1 MNKNNNR
8 KFYRRR
14 EFSPSPERPTPL
26 HKHQAFQNDNYEMLK
41 LMLEKGVRETELTQC
56 LREQCRRKEPRLDI
70 IKLLI
75 HHGAQIYDA
84 LGEAMFGNSPI
95 TLAIENEHVEVFK
108 IFGDLLKTVEGIL
121 ATSRPEAK
129 FSTGAWLDGFDALEK
144 AVASGNLEMCA
155 LLIELG
161 VDVNFYNEESEG
173 PLTFAPP
180 DPPIVMAIQIQRLDI
195 VKLLVENG
203 AHLNSILPSR
213 ISALTLACLK
223 GELEMVEYML
233 AYGANINALD
243 VIFTPLHWAVHFK
256 HTKLVRF
263 LASNGASSTIKCK
276 PNAEENN
283 ITPIEKTLGNK
294 DIYHFKM
301 LLYLNDF

>member
-129 FSTGAWLDGFDALEK
+129 FSTGAWLDGFYALEK
-144 AVASGNLEMCA
+144 AVGSGNLEMCA
-155 LLIELG
+155 LMIELG
-161 VDVNFYNEESEG
+161 VDVNFYDKEYVGLLG
-173 PLTFAPP
+173 PK
-180 DPPIVMAIQIQRLDI
+180 DGPPIVDAIQMQRLDI

-203 AHLNSILPSR
+203 ANLNSIFPSK
-213 ISALTLACLK
+213 ISALTLASLK
-223 GELEMVEYML
+223 GNLEMVEYML